1 MSSSLDALLLG
12 GYQTIVQVFGLRG
25 VLILDVL
32 SLDGTCLD
40 DLPLRGCLHAGVFSA
55 CVTTHRYST
64 LLLLLHL
71 LDLCKVSN
79 RLLRLIRSS

>member
-1 MSSSLDALLLG
+1 MSRSLDTLLLG

-40 DLPLRGCLHAGVFSA
+40 DLFLRGCLHAGILSA
-55 CVTTHRYST
+55 RVTSPRYST

-79 RLLRLIRSS
+79 RLL

>member
-1 MSSSLDALLLG
+1 MSRSLDTLLLG

-40 DLPLRGCLHAGVFSA
+40 DLLLRGCLHAGILSA
-55 CVTTHRYST
+55 RVTSPRYST

-79 RLLRLIRSS
+79 RLL